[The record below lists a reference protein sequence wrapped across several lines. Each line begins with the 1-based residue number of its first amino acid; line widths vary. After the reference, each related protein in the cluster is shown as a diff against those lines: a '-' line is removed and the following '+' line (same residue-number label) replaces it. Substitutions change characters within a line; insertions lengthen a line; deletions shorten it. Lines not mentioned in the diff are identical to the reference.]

1 MKSQAKKYKN
11 RLLLVFLSS
20 LLAAGCAQPSAS
32 SSSQSNTTTSES
44 VSYETTAVSNTEF
57 ENFLDQYV
65 VKLCESSYLLTH
77 RYFEHPENYGID
89 LDKCKIT
96 LGTFT
101 PDPEELAFEKKAL
114 SILESFEDTNLNT
127 TNKQIREQLIW
138 ELNLTVNMS
147 DEKFEYLGSIWSEIS
162 GVQASL
168 TDTFSEFQLYTEE
181 DVEPLIAL
189 INDVPRY
196 VKEAL
201 DYSSKQ
207 AEAKTFAIDLGTV
220 VATCQSIVNSKDDSP
235 VTSELMAEVDALGL
249 DSEKSE
255 TYKQQI
261 RDALQQSFFPSFQ
274 TIIDGLNGLK
284 DKNGTVKGM
293 ASYKN
298 GREAY
303 EYVLQ
308 SYAGSSDDI
317 EVMKEEI
324 RTAMDDAVT
333 EYRSILRTN
342 AEAAMVEEPETRFTS
357 VSEIMPFLEER
368 YPAEF
373 PIVKTMDYE
382 IKELSPEQSK
392 NGVMAYFVIQPI
404 DSKRP
409 YEIRYNARD
418 YGSDPSS
425 LTLYDTFAHEGIPG
439 HMYQAQYNRDHFKH
453 PIQYFLSSFG
463 MQEGYATYAAY
474 QTIPWTGIDEDTA
487 RVWELTD
494 QYSNYSVLLMDIQ
507 INYDDYSL
515 DEFENVW
522 GKGSEAIY
530 NQLAENPGVFFGYY
544 YGCLKI
550 LQLQDIAKESLG
562 EIYDPV
568 SFNNALLQAGDV
580 NFGLIEENIQSYIN
594 NARSS
599 AYGSKENKDTDSAAS
614 DNAGDQAADKSES
627 KIPAPSSNG
636 SDNTNEVEDTG
647 PTNQGGDFEE
657 EYFDE
662 N

>member
-1 MKSQAKKYKN
+1 MKTKFKRYVN
-11 RLLLVFLSS
+11 RLFLVFLSA
-20 LLAAGCAQPSAS
+20 LLAAGCTS
-32 SSSQSNTTTSES
+32 STPETSSQSSTSS
-44 VSYETTAVSNTEF
+44 RETSQSITPTAVSNAEF

-65 VKLCESSYLLTH
+65 IQLCENDYLLTH

-89 LDKCKIT
+89 IAKCRIT
-96 LGTFT
+96 LGSFT
-101 PDPEELAFEKKAL
+101 PDEKDIAFEKKAL
-114 SILESFEDTNLNT
+114 NILENFEDTNLNAV
-127 TNKQIREQLIW
+127 NKQIRSQMIW
-138 ELNLTVNMS
+138 ELNLALNLS

-168 TDTFSEFQLYTEE
+168 TDTFAEFQLYSQA
-181 DVEPLIAL
+181 DIEPLIAL

-196 VKEAL
+196 VNEAIV
-201 DYSSKQ
+201 YSQNQ
-207 AEAKTFAIDLGTV
+207 AKAKTLAIDLDTV
-220 VATCQSIVNSKDDSP
+220 ISTCQSIVNSKDDSP
-235 VTSELMAEVDALGL
+235 VTRELMAEVDALGL
-249 DSEKSE
+249 DQE
-255 TYKQQI
+255 TAERSKTQI
-261 RDALQQSFFPSFQ
+261 REALQKSFFPSFQ
-274 TIIDGLNGLK
+274 TIIDGLGGLK
-284 DKNGTVKGM
+284 DQNGAIKGM

-303 EYVLQ
+303 QYVLQ
-308 SYAGSSDDI
+308 SYAGSNDDI

-324 RTAMDDAVT
+324 RTAMDNAVT
-333 EYRSILRTN
+333 EYRLILR
-342 AEAAMVEEPETRFTS
+342 EDPESAMIEEPQTQFKS

-404 DSKRP
+404 DSRRP

-418 YGSDPSS
+418 YGSDPES
-425 LTLYDTFAHEGIPG
+425 LTLYNTFAHEGIPG

-474 QTIPWTGIDEDTA
+474 QTIDWTGIDENVT

-515 DEFENVW
+515 AEFENVW

-544 YGCLKI
+544 YGCMKI
-550 LQLQDIAKESLG
+550 LQLQEIAKESLG
-562 EIYDPV
+562 DLYDPV
-568 SFNNALLQAGDV
+568 DFNNALLQAGDV
-580 NFGLIEENIQSYIN
+580 HFGLIEENIQSYIN

-599 AYGSKENKDTDSAAS
+599 AYGSDKPKENDASSSKSEQPSAAS
-614 DNAGDQAADKSES
+614 SNED
-627 KIPAPSSNG
+627 SS
-636 SDNTNEVEDTG
+636 SSAQELPE
-647 PTNQGGDFEE
+647 NQGGDFEE
-657 EYFDE
+657 DYFDE
-662 N
+662 S

>member
-114 SILESFEDTNLNT
+114 SILESFEDTNLNA

-342 AEAAMVEEPETRFTS
+342 TEAAMVEEPETRFTS

-373 PIVKTMDYE
+373 PIVKTMDY
-382 IKELSPEQSK
+382 
-392 NGVMAYFVIQPI
+392 
-404 DSKRP
+404 
-409 YEIRYNARD
+409 
-418 YGSDPSS
+418 
-425 LTLYDTFAHEGIPG
+425 
-439 HMYQAQYNRDHFKH
+439 
-453 PIQYFLSSFG
+453 
-463 MQEGYATYAAY
+463 
-474 QTIPWTGIDEDTA
+474 
-487 RVWELTD
+487 
-494 QYSNYSVLLMDIQ
+494 
-507 INYDDYSL
+507 
-515 DEFENVW
+515 
-522 GKGSEAIY
+522 
-530 NQLAENPGVFFGYY
+530 
-544 YGCLKI
+544 
-550 LQLQDIAKESLG
+550 
-562 EIYDPV
+562 
-568 SFNNALLQAGDV
+568 
-580 NFGLIEENIQSYIN
+580 
-594 NARSS
+594 
-599 AYGSKENKDTDSAAS
+599 
-614 DNAGDQAADKSES
+614 
-627 KIPAPSSNG
+627 
-636 SDNTNEVEDTG
+636 
-647 PTNQGGDFEE
+647 
-657 EYFDE
+657 
-662 N
+662 